1 MTVQT
6 QTSSREQL
14 VTTIDVRELHAI
26 RWGIMRQMFPKFVE
40 EIELGRYLRELLT
53 SGHYGAVR
61 VEPHQGPDGRPSTH
75 IFDVFRLA
83 RG

>member
-6 QTSSREQL
+6 ETSESDAL
-14 VTTIDVRELHAI
+14 VTTIDVRELHGI
-26 RWGIMRQMFPKFVE
+26 RWGIMRQIFPKFVE
-40 EIELGRYLRELLT
+40 EVELGRYLRVLLT

-61 VEPHQGPDGRPSTH
+61 VEPHAGPDRQPSTH
-75 IFDVFRLA
+75 IFDVFRLT

>member
-6 QTSSREQL
+6 QTPRNEEL
-14 VTTIDVRELHAI
+14 VTTIDVRELHGI
-26 RWGIMRQMFPKFVE
+26 RWEIMRQMFPKFVE
-40 EIELGRYLRELLT
+40 DVELGRHLSELLI
-53 SGHYGAVR
+53 SGHYGAVG

>member
-40 EIELGRYLRELLT
+40 EVELGRHLSELRT

-61 VEPHQGPDGRPSTH
+61 VEPHQGPDGRLSTH